1 MIVIISLSVHY
12 PFSGVPRKVRPK
24 SLVVSTPTKLL
35 SLEEARSRA
44 MSTTVAV
51 SSSASQ
57 GAGPSGTS
65 PKQKYIDV
73 GGGPSSIPANY
84 HTVIEVPYK

>member
-1 MIVIISLSVHY
+1 
-12 PFSGVPRKVRPK
+12 
-24 SLVVSTPTKLL
+24 
-35 SLEEARSRA
+35 

-51 SSSASQ
+51 ISSTQGSQ
-57 GAGPSGTS
+57 TSTS

-73 GGGPSSIPANY
+73 GGGPASIPANY